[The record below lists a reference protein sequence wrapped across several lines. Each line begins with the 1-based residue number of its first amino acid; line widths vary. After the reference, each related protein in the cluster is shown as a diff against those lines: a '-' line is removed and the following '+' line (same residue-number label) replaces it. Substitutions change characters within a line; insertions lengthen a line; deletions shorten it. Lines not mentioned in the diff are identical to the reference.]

1 VPVILIPSATFS
13 FILFIIYFI
22 HVNMENK
29 ECISCDLEQKTG
41 INVSYCYQC
50 GKCTAGCVLSEEMDY
65 APSYILRLLQ
75 TKNAQNDRRVLSSNA
90 IWICLN
96 CENCIARC
104 PKEINIP
111 KVMDYLRERS
121 RKERCI
127 HKESRPVVAFHSAF
141 LESVKRTGR
150 LYEVGL
156 VAGFKA
162 RTLRL
167 TQDLNVAPVM
177 FVKGKLNLFPE
188 RVKDENKIKKIFAQT
203 IEKTQK

>member
-1 VPVILIPSATFS
+1 
-13 FILFIIYFI
+13 
-22 HVNMENK
+22 MENK
-29 ECISCDLEQKTG
+29 ECISYDLEQKTG
-41 INVSYCYQC
+41 IDVSYCYQC

-111 KVMDYLRERS
+111 EVMDYLREKS
-121 RKERCI
+121 RKEGCI
-127 HKESRPVVAFHSAF
+127 SKESRPVVAFHSAL

-177 FVKGKLNLFPE
+177 FVKGKLNLLPE

>member
-1 VPVILIPSATFS
+1 
-13 FILFIIYFI
+13 
-22 HVNMENK
+22 MENK

-41 INVSYCYQC
+41 IDVSYCYQC

-65 APSYILRLLQ
+65 APS
-75 TKNAQNDRRVLSSNA
+75 
-90 IWICLN
+90 
-96 CENCIARC
+96 
-104 PKEINIP
+104 NIP

>member
-1 VPVILIPSATFS
+1 MCAVRGDGLCSQLYSPVVA
-13 FILFIIYFI
+13 
-22 HVNMENK
+22 
-29 ECISCDLEQKTG
+29 D
-41 INVSYCYQC
+41 
-50 GKCTAGCVLSEEMDY
+50 
-65 APSYILRLLQ
+65 
-75 TKNAQNDRRVLSSNA
+75 KNAQNDRRVLSSNA

-177 FVKGKLNLFPE
+177 FVKGKLNLF
-188 RVKDENKIKKIFAQT
+188 RNG
-203 IEKTQK
+203 

>member
-1 VPVILIPSATFS
+1 
-13 FILFIIYFI
+13 
-22 HVNMENK
+22 MENK
-29 ECISCDLEQKTG
+29 KCISNGLEQTTG
-41 INVSYCYQC
+41 VKVSYCYQC
-50 GKCTAGCVLSEEMDY
+50 GKCTAGCVLAQEMDY
-65 APSYILRLLQ
+65 APSYIIRLLQ
-75 TKNAQNDRRVLSSNA
+75 TKNEANDRRVLSSNA
-90 IWICLN
+90 IWICLS

-111 KVMDYLRERS
+111 EVMDYLCERS
-121 RKERCI
+121 RKEGCI
-127 HKESRPVVAFHSAF
+127 NKESRPVVAFHSAF

-156 VAGFKA
+156 VAGFKV

-177 FVKGKLNLFPE
+177 FVKGKLNLLPE

>member
-1 VPVILIPSATFS
+1 
-13 FILFIIYFI
+13 
-22 HVNMENK
+22 MENK

-41 INVSYCYQC
+41 IDVSYCYQC

-111 KVMDYLRERS
+111 EVMDYLREKS
-121 RKERCI
+121 RQEGCISKEVTPCCSFPFRF
-127 HKESRPVVAFHSAF
+127 SRIS
-141 LESVKRTGR
+141 KRTGR

-177 FVKGKLNLFPE
+177 FVKGKLNLLPE
-188 RVKDENKIKKIFAQT
+188 RVKDENMIKRYLHKPLKRLKSNYENRFLSGMFA
-203 IEKTQK
+203 KWNFS